1 MPKIRDGA
9 LTPKQRAFVEIFV
22 KENGRLTATECAKQA
37 GYSEKSAVSQSCNLR
52 NPKYFPKVVEAIENL
67 QREYAEASK
76 LDFVKHSRELSR
88 LRDHAVTNGQLGPAV
103 QAEYRRGQLAGFYVD
118 RKEVVTASLDN
129 MTRPELEA
137 KLKEIRDHNVING
150 EAIGVEVT
158 EVIETENSEDISIAK
173 TINPKNY
180 SPIVY
185 LLIKTLPNYP
195 ITTHIVLSSYCS
207 TFWTTVSFKFTNFFF
222 RTATKTFSFN

>member
-1 MPKIRDGA
+1 MPKTRNGE

-22 KENGRLTATECAKQA
+22 KENGRLTQTECARQA
-37 GYSEKSAVSQSCNLR
+37 GYSEKSAVTQACNLR

-88 LRDHAVTNGQLGPAV
+88 LRDIAVTNGQMGPAIN
-103 QAEYRRGQLAGFYVD
+103 AEYRRGQLAGFYID

-137 KLKEIRDHNVING
+137 KLKEIRDHNIING
-150 EAIGVEVT
+150 VAIGVEIK
-158 EVIETENSEDISIAK
+158 EIEDENISE
-173 TINPKNY
+173 Y
-180 SPIVY
+180 SQ
-185 LLIKTLPNYP
+185 LEQ
-195 ITTHIVLSSYCS
+195 H
-207 TFWTTVSFKFTNFFF
+207 
-222 RTATKTFSFN
+222 TKK

>member
-37 GYSEKSAVSQSCNLR
+37 GYSEKSAISQACNLR
-52 NPKYFPKVVEAIENL
+52 NPKYFPKVVEAIEEL

-88 LRDHAVTNGQLGPAV
+88 LRDVAVTNGQMGPCLLYTSDA
-103 QAEYRRGQLAGFYVD
+103 GQLAGFYVD

-137 KLKEIRDHNVING
+137 KLKEIRDHNIING
-150 EAIGVEVT
+150 EAIGVEVK
-158 EVIETENSEDISIAK
+158 EIEDENISE
-173 TINPKNY
+173 Y
-180 SPIVY
+180 SQ
-185 LLIKTLPNYP
+185 LEQ
-195 ITTHIVLSSYCS
+195 H
-207 TFWTTVSFKFTNFFF
+207 
-222 RTATKTFSFN
+222 TKK

>member
-9 LTPKQRAFVEIFV
+9 LTPKQSAFVEIFV

-37 GYSEKSAVSQSCNLR
+37 GYSEKSAISQACYLR
-52 NPKYFPKVVEAIENL
+52 NPKYFPKVVEAIEEL

-76 LDFVKHSRELSR
+76 LDFVNHSRELSR
-88 LRDHAVTNGQLGPAV
+88 LRDVAVTNGQMGPAIN
-103 QAEYRRGQLAGFYVD
+103 AEYRRGQLAGFYVD

-150 EAIGVEVT
+150 EAIGVEVK
-158 EVIETENSEDISIAK
+158 EIDAIESPQEDE
-173 TINPKNY
+173 
-180 SPIVY
+180 
-185 LLIKTLPNYP
+185 
-195 ITTHIVLSSYCS
+195 
-207 TFWTTVSFKFTNFFF
+207 
-222 RTATKTFSFN
+222 

>member
-1 MPKIRDGA
+1 MPKTRNGE

-76 LDFVKHSRELSR
+76 IDFVKHARELSR
-88 LRDHAVTNGQLGPAV
+88 LRDIAVTNGQLGPAV
-103 QAEYRRGQLAGFYVD
+103 QSEYRRGQLAGFYVD

-150 EAIGVEVT
+150 EAIGVEIK
-158 EVIETENSEDISIAK
+158 EIEDESKSE
-173 TINPKNY
+173 Y
-180 SPIVY
+180 SQ
-185 LLIKTLPNYP
+185 LEQ
-195 ITTHIVLSSYCS
+195 H
-207 TFWTTVSFKFTNFFF
+207 
-222 RTATKTFSFN
+222 TKK